1 MRFRKDVTDE
11 ELAVVREAPIAE
23 LMRHVVP
30 ARVPEIHRAQNEERR
45 PSEENVG
52 PDRRC
57 STSGPD
63 ASPLSDDLHLY
74 LDSVVEFPNDTTTQR
89 AQRLALS
96 PDKSNRMKKEAIE
109 RGLAEE
115 ISLNLGQVTGGLVK
129 LLGLSPSGRRVLG
142 LAPQPRPE
150 NVSAEHWWWQRNICA
165 YYRSLGLETRIEKT
179 LNGKRADVGFLKSG
193 RAIAVEVELS
203 PKNAAVNVQQDLMSG
218 FSDVLVACTNARARQ
233 AIEAQLDEVLSHIQ
247 RARVKVILLSE
258 FSFVKRLFGKRRG
271 KTALQD
277 F

>member
-11 ELAVVREAPIAE
+11 ELAVAREAPIAE

-30 ARVPEIHRAQNEERR
+30 AHRARDEERG
-45 PSEENVG
+45 PGEEKAG

-57 STSGPD
+57 RTSGPD
-63 ASPLSDDLHLY
+63 ISPLSDDLRLY
-74 LDSVVEFPNDTTTQR
+74 LESVVEFPNDTTTKR

-129 LLGLSPSGRRVLG
+129 LLGLSPSGRNVLG
-142 LAPQPRPE
+142 LEPQPRPE
-150 NVSAEHWWWQRNICA
+150 NVSAEHWWWQRNIYG
-165 YYRSLGLETRIEKT
+165 YYRSLGLEARIEMA
-179 LNGKRADVGFLKSG
+179 LNEKRTDVGFLKGG

-233 AIEAQLDEVLSHIQ
+233 AIEAQLEEVLSHIQ

-258 FSFVKRLFGKRRG
+258 FAFVKRLFGKRRG